1 MKEERYFYVPNASS
15 QNEMPEEEALHAL
28 RVLRM
33 RGGDEM
39 FLMDGEGV
47 FYRAVVTIAA
57 TRRCFYD
64 IVEAIPQ
71 QRDWRGR
78 LHIAMAP
85 TKMMERVEWFVE
97 KATEIGIDEMSFL
110 CCSFSERRVLRA
122 QRLEKIA
129 VSAVKQSRKP
139 WKPVVNPLINFQD
152 FISQPRE
159 GHKFIAHCYQEFVRE
174 DLYQILQQPEVA
186 QAEDEITVL
195 IGPEGDFSFDEV
207 QEAIAQGYRSIS
219 LGKER
224 LRTETAALAAT
235 MMGHLSRRIIE

>member
-97 KATEIGIDEMSFL
+97 KATEIGVDEMSFF
-110 CCSFSERRVLRA
+110 CCNFSERRVLRA

-129 VSAVKQSRKP
+129 VSAMKQSRKP
-139 WKPVVNPLINFQD
+139 WKPVMNPMVNFQD
-152 FISQPRE
+152 FIRQPRD
-159 GHKFIAHCYQEFVRE
+159 GYKFIAHCYQEFVRE

-186 QAEDEITVL
+186 QAEGEITVL

>member
-1 MKEERYFYVPNASS
+1 MKEERFFYVPNASS

-39 FLMDGEGV
+39 FLMDGDGV

-110 CCSFSERRVLRA
+110 CCNFSERRVLRA

-139 WKPVVNPLINFQD
+139 WKPVVNPLVNFQD
-152 FISQPRE
+152 FIHQPRE

-186 QAEDEITVL
+186 QSEDEITVL

>member
-1 MKEERYFYVPNASS
+1 MKEERYFYVPEASS
-15 QNEMPEEEALHAL
+15 RTELPEEEALHAV

-33 RGGDEM
+33 KGGDEM

-64 IVEAIPQ
+64 IVEAVPQ

-97 KATEIGIDEMSFL
+97 KATEIGIDEFSFL
-110 CCSFSERRVLRA
+110 CCSFSERRILRV

-139 WKPVVNPLINFQD
+139 CLPPWKW
-152 FISQPRE
+152 
-159 GHKFIAHCYQEFVRE
+159 A
-174 DLYQILQQPEVA
+174 
-186 QAEDEITVL
+186 
-195 IGPEGDFSFDEV
+195 
-207 QEAIAQGYRSIS
+207 
-219 LGKER
+219 
-224 LRTETAALAAT
+224 TA
-235 MMGHLSRRIIE
+235 S

>member
-1 MKEERYFYVPNASS
+1 MKEERFFYVPNAST

-110 CCSFSERRVLRA
+110 CCNFSERRVLRA

-139 WKPVVNPLINFQD
+139 WKPVVNPLVNFQD
-152 FISQPRE
+152 FIHQTRE